1 MLKSILDKVS
11 LTIQRVRATQVS
23 TLLKV
28 NLLSPY
34 RSFSLGKF
42 ITYKYNSSNNNTEEK
57 NKKRKKYK
65 LRNVLK
71 PSTYRNNPQTMDVN
85 SDMVND
91 DSIVTGKRQRFM
103 NLVKSTKDTYLPTI
117 SQTFKK
123 STTTVWDHTKNVPP
137 YHYREFPYDMKLTF
151 YPSYTTNIINGFQ
164 TRVRVSLQSPGN
176 ITSRRNRLLV
186 ALSKQYLRPGFNAPT
201 PTTLSFVNSDEFD
214 SSALDLD
221 NEDDTFS
228 DSTVPVSRNNLD
240 SSYTPTELDS
250 NELNV
255 LKERLTGFIRKAVGN
270 VPLTVTLYNEN
281 QELTEQIKSD
291 SKGYVDE
298 EFETSFLPT
307 KVKICLDHNQ
317 SLDFSMDMTEIKPTT
332 YVKPEGIAIISD
344 IDDTIKHTGITGDK
358 RSMFRNVFVHD
369 IESWSIKDIP
379 EWYNHL
385 KSLYDADFF
394 YVSNSPMQLY
404 PVLKEYITKYL
415 PMGPMFLKQYSG
427 NLLSGIMTSSAN
439 RKLNSITTI
448 INDFPTKKF
457 ILIGDSGEQDLEAY
471 VSTALKYPD
480 QVVAIYIRCCKNS
493 MSDMGLNEREI
504 MNELNDLIYYQ
515 YVKPFQGYDD
525 TGKDHSVSPA
535 LPPRPSIPKK
545 KFSITNSQMNLIKL
559 SKLNHHPSSDNKND
573 ESCIS
578 GSDSSTPVSPQS
590 GSPPPII
597 STRSTSSSPQE
608 LYIHNTDPSMK
619 RRVPPPPLPHLLEK
633 THTDSELIDL
643 LNKRN
648 KLRLEPYGDIQNDTK
663 SASMMPSSQN
673 DHITYNNN
681 NFDKRAESWNR
692 RVKQSIGQ
700 LTEIGKYDLGLM
712 FFSDPKEAEKDSI
725 ARISELKK

>member
-1 MLKSILDKVS
+1 MS

>member
-1 MLKSILDKVS
+1 MS

-291 SKGYVDE
+291 SKGYVEE

>member
-1 MLKSILDKVS
+1 MS

-317 SLDFSMDMTEIKPTT
+317 SLDISMDMTEIKPTT

>member
-1 MLKSILDKVS
+1 
-11 LTIQRVRATQVS
+11 
-23 TLLKV
+23 
-28 NLLSPY
+28 
-34 RSFSLGKF
+34 
-42 ITYKYNSSNNNTEEK
+42 
-57 NKKRKKYK
+57 
-65 LRNVLK
+65 
-71 PSTYRNNPQTMDVN
+71 
-85 SDMVND
+85 MVND

>member
-1 MLKSILDKVS
+1 
-11 LTIQRVRATQVS
+11 
-23 TLLKV
+23 
-28 NLLSPY
+28 
-34 RSFSLGKF
+34 
-42 ITYKYNSSNNNTEEK
+42 
-57 NKKRKKYK
+57 
-65 LRNVLK
+65 
-71 PSTYRNNPQTMDVN
+71 
-85 SDMVND
+85 
-91 DSIVTGKRQRFM
+91 
-103 NLVKSTKDTYLPTI
+103 
-117 SQTFKK
+117 
-123 STTTVWDHTKNVPP
+123 
-137 YHYREFPYDMKLTF
+137 
-151 YPSYTTNIINGFQ
+151 
-164 TRVRVSLQSPGN
+164 
-176 ITSRRNRLLV
+176 
-186 ALSKQYLRPGFNAPT
+186 
-201 PTTLSFVNSDEFD
+201 
-214 SSALDLD
+214 
-221 NEDDTFS
+221 
-228 DSTVPVSRNNLD
+228 
-240 SSYTPTELDS
+240 
-250 NELNV
+250 
-255 LKERLTGFIRKAVGN
+255 
-270 VPLTVTLYNEN
+270 
-281 QELTEQIKSD
+281 
-291 SKGYVDE
+291 
-298 EFETSFLPT
+298 
-307 KVKICLDHNQ
+307 
-317 SLDFSMDMTEIKPTT
+317 
-332 YVKPEGIAIISD
+332 
-344 IDDTIKHTGITGDK
+344 
-358 RSMFRNVFVHD
+358 
-369 IESWSIKDIP
+369 
-379 EWYNHL
+379 
-385 KSLYDADFF
+385 
-394 YVSNSPMQLY
+394 
-404 PVLKEYITKYL
+404 
-415 PMGPMFLKQYSG
+415 MFLKQYSG